1 MRIIGGQWRSAKLER
16 PASLR
21 TRPVSDRVKE
31 SVFNI
36 LGCRYETPGRLP
48 ELTIADMFAGS
59 GAFGLEALS
68 RGAAKAWLIERNRA
82 TGAVLDRNIR
92 HLGCADRA
100 KVIRADVWRGPRVWG
115 GSMRAVELM
124 FLDPPFAD
132 VHGDRGLKRVG
143 TLLVAIDSAPILADP
158 ALIMFRHDKE
168 LTLTDA
174 GLVESTSDRWR
185 LADQRIIGRSV
196 LSILERQAATMQLNE
211 TDGPAP
217 ADEPA

>member
-1 MRIIGGQWRSAKLER
+1 VRIIGGQWRSAKLER

-36 LGCRYETPGRLP
+36 LGCRYDAPGRLP
-48 ELTIADMFAGS
+48 ELNIADLFAGS

-68 RGAAKAWLIERNRA
+68 RGAAFAWLVERNRA
-82 TGAVLDRNIR
+82 AGAVLDRNIH
-92 HLGCADRA
+92 HLGCADQA

-115 GSMRAVELM
+115 GPMTAIDLV

-132 VHGDRGLKRVG
+132 VRGDRGLKR
-143 TLLVAIDSAPILADP
+143 TAELLAAIEEARILTDQ
-158 ALIMFRHDKE
+158 ALIMFRHDKG
-168 LTLTDA
+168 LTLNDSGLTDS
-174 GLVESTSDRWR
+174 GLTESTSGQWR

-196 LSILERQAATMQLNE
+196 LSILERSRR
-211 TDGPAP
+211 
-217 ADEPA
+217 